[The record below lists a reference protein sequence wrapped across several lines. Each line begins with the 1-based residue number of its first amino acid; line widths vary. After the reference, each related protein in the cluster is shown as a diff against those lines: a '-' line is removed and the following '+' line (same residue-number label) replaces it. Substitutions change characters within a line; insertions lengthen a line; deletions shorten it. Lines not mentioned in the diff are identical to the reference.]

1 MNKIIVYILL
11 VLAYLGLSKS
21 LSPSELGVNYIF
33 NEQSLEKLIGNGPV
47 SVVLTDVH
55 STGFIIKTY
64 YHKYKIIYGFQSYDE
79 LITRTSSLFK
89 KKHEEHIGLSIFRR
103 YEDGKVDH
111 TPLPPGSIFIG
122 DKNFGNWKNKNG
134 TKTWSFYRV
143 YRHIPIFLGWGDFK
157 PSYSFFQEIQ
167 RRIKENRTFFGFN
180 DEFGIKGSVT
190 KKSFPNYFSKIE
202 GNKDINFQEFFKDY
216 LKRNFK
222 VRVNK

>member
-1 MNKIIVYILL
+1 MNKVIVYILL

-33 NEQSLEKLIGNGPV
+33 NEQALEKLIGNGPV

-79 LITRTSSLFK
+79 LIARTSSQFK
-89 KKHEEHIGLSIFRR
+89 SKHEKHIGLSIFRR
-103 YEDGKVDH
+103 YEDGQVDF

-122 DKNFGNWKNKNG
+122 DRNFGRWRKREG
-134 TKTWSFYRV
+134 ARTWSFYRV

-157 PSYSFFQEIQ
+157 PSYNFFQEIQ
-167 RRIKENRTFFGFN
+167 RRTKEKKAFFGFN
-180 DEFGIKGSVT
+180 DEFGLKGSIT
-190 KKSFPNYFSKIE
+190 KKSFPNYFSKLE
-202 GNKDINFQEFFKDY
+202 DAKSINYKEFFNDY
-216 LKRNFK
+216 LKKNFK
-222 VRVNK
+222 VNK